1 MFSFAKVASFAV
13 LALGT
18 LASASALP
26 AVKNAAPVAASKAT
40 IQKRDDTS
48 IAAIFANLNTAL
60 TPVLSGLTGAT
71 DAATVQ
77 AGISEVTSLIQ
88 SATTSLSGLTGEPQS
103 EALATLDGTGTLS
116 VSDVAG
122 LLGGLLN
129 TVLGVLGPLT
139 TGTDA
144 TGGLDLLTPLLDVV
158 SSLLSAV
165 LSLLGTSG
173 LPLLGDLLPLILGLL
188 PTLLEL
194 LLPILLGLLS
204 L

>member
-60 TPVLSGLTGAT
+60 TPVLCSSPFSYFCSPRLATDTCPSIAAGLTGAT

-144 TGGLDLLTPLLDVV
+144 TGGLDLLTPLLYV
-158 SSLLSAV
+158 SYP
-165 LSLLGTSG
+165 LG
-173 LPLLGDLLPLILGLL
+173 
-188 PTLLEL
+188 
-194 LLPILLGLLS
+194 
-204 L
+204 